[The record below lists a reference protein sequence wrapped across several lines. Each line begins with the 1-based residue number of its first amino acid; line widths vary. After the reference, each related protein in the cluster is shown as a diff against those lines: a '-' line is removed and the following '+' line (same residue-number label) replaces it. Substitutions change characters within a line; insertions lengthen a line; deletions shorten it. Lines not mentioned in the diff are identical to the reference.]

1 MQPITGT
8 YAVIWL
14 VIALEVYSYER
25 KPCTHFIRRQFQF
38 PDCYVPNLAPS
49 QLLSSASFLFSHDSA
64 TGYFQKGFPSS
75 VISLYAKNQIGTVYD
90 QLNDG
95 ARALDVRPKLLHN
108 GTVVLHHGAI
118 TIPVSLERL
127 VMDAL
132 TWCTENPDELVLI
145 LHSNMAYE
153 FSNVTNDG
161 GESALT
167 KLSQVYEALGV
178 PYVECGNVYGLTVE
192 ETMELAALPNGGYL
206 LALDRHDFYSSF
218 CGKMNWVKDQV
229 VTCYPNGTLPC
240 TKKNSPVFED
250 LREYMLASAND
261 EPSDDSSTLGPP
273 ASLDT
278 YPFNEIQAL
287 WQVDGHS
294 AAMGISKLSSLIDD
308 NTKSHINA
316 KLVDMIY
323 EGEFQAISLLAVD
336 HVRLN
341 GNALLSVLRTAC
353 GQSDLDECGEQI
365 SKPRIQRK
373 PMSTLS
379 FFVTVA
385 VYTAFFVWMSVL
397 ARHYFQYY
405 QHEKQMVRMTQ
416 DIKVVEQQLK
426 AALGGGEFA

>member
-1 MQPITGT
+1 
-8 YAVIWL
+8 
-14 VIALEVYSYER
+14 
-25 KPCTHFIRRQFQF
+25 
-38 PDCYVPNLAPS
+38 
-49 QLLSSASFLFSHDSA
+49 
-64 TGYFQKGFPSS
+64 
-75 VISLYAKNQIGTVYD
+75 
-90 QLNDG
+90 
-95 ARALDVRPKLLHN
+95 
-108 GTVVLHHGAI
+108 VVLHHGAI

-132 TWCTENPDELVLI
+132 AWCTENPDELVLI
-145 LHSNMAYE
+145 FHSNMAYE
-153 FSNVTNDG
+153 FSNHTNDG
-161 GESALT
+161 GESAAT

-178 PYVECGNVYGLTVE
+178 PYIDCGDVYGLTVE
-192 ETMELAALPNGGYL
+192 ETMELAVLPNGGFL
-206 LALDRHDFYSSF
+206 LALDRHDSSSF

-240 TKKNSPVFED
+240 TNKNSPVFEN

-308 NTKSHINA
+308 NTKSHINE

-353 GQSDLDECGEQI
+353 GQSDLEECGVQI
-365 SKPRIQRK
+365 SKPRMQRK

-379 FFVTVA
+379 FLATVA

-405 QHEKQMVRMTQ
+405 QHEKQMKRMEQ